1 MKLYG
6 SLTSPYVRKAR
17 ILLEEKNIACELVVD
32 SPWEAESKIPQLNPL
47 GKVPVLMLDNG
58 KPLFDSSLILE
69 YLDSLGGE
77 PLIPARGDARWDVL
91 RWANLGQG
99 MLDATVVRLLESR
112 RPADKQD
119 ASVIKRQESK
129 IASALAFAEQSARG
143 DAYLVGGRFSL
154 ADLAFATA
162 LEYLDFRYAHDW
174 RSGHARLAHWLAG
187 ISARGSFVATVPPGM
202 EKSEKPSSNAR
213 H

>member
-6 SLTSPYVRKAR
+6 SLTSPYVRKVR
-17 ILLEEKNIACELVVD
+17 ILLKEKNIPCEFIVD
-32 SPWEAESKIPQLNPL
+32 SPWEADSKIPHLNPL

-58 KPLFDSSLILE
+58 QPLFDSSLILE

-77 PLIPARGDARWDVL
+77 PLIPVGGDARWDVL

-99 MLDATVVRLLESR
+99 MLDATVVRLLETR

-119 ASVIKRQESK
+119 AGVIKRQEAK
-129 IASALAFAEQSARG
+129 IASALAFADRSKRG
-143 DAYLVGGRFSL
+143 QAYLVGDRFSL
-154 ADLAFATA
+154 ADLAFAAA

-174 RSGHARLAHWLAG
+174 RARHPRLAQWL
-187 ISARGSFVATVPPGM
+187 VAIGKRPAFAETVPPGM
-202 EKSEKPSSNAR
+202 EKSKNAA

>member
-17 ILLEEKNIACELVVD
+17 ILLKEKDIACEFIVD
-32 SPWEAESKIPQLNPL
+32 SPWEADSKIPQLNPL

-58 KPLFDSSLILE
+58 QPLFDSSLILE

-112 RPADKQD
+112 RPVDKQD
-119 ASVIKRQESK
+119 ASVIKRQETK
-129 IASALAFAEQSARG
+129 IASALAFADRSARG
-143 DAYLVGGRFSL
+143 QAYLVGNRFSL
-154 ADLAFATA
+154 ADLAFAAA

-174 RSGHARLAHWLAG
+174 RPRHPRLAQWLAG
-187 ISARGSFVATVPPGM
+187 MGSRDSFVATVPPGM
-202 EKSEKPSSNAR
+202 EKSEKSSSNAQ

>member
-1 MKLYG
+1 MRLYG

-17 ILLEEKNIACELVVD
+17 ILLKEKDIACEFIVD
-32 SPWEAESKIPQLNPL
+32 SPWEADSKIPQLNPL
-47 GKVPVLMLDNG
+47 GKVPVLMRDNG
-58 KPLFDSSLILE
+58 QTLFDSSLILE

-77 PLIPARGDARWDVL
+77 PLVPARGDARWDVL
-91 RWANLGQG
+91 RWVNLGQG

-119 ASVIKRQESK
+119 VSLIKRQETK
-129 IASALAFAEQSARG
+129 IASALAFADKSERG
-143 DAYLVGGRFSL
+143 EACLVGSRFSL

-174 RSGHARLAHWLAG
+174 RSGHPRLAHWLAG
-187 ISARGSFVATVPPGM
+187 MSARRSFVETVPPGM
-202 EKSEKPSSNAR
+202 ENSEKSFSNAP